1 MSYVRVRGL
10 VTLAQDSLY
19 KPPWIL
25 IIACGC
31 AAVIASQ
38 TVVYA
43 HVEHTS
49 RTEFASTLQI

>member
-1 MSYVRVRGL
+1 VSYVRVRGL

-25 IIACGC
+25 IVACGC

-43 HVEHTS
+43 
-49 RTEFASTLQI
+49 